1 MQTRKKIVTTP
12 LQLLHELALGVVA
25 HLERACSKALAEA
38 ESVAAKLDDQCD
50 KAQLRLFMKRLELQD
65 AVSDGK
71 TRQQARLRQRV
82 DELEERFY
90 SLRDRREEALQYIAS
105 LKHDSEESMTLAEGV
120 REVRE
125 AADQALSRR
134 QTRRVSARTTASGKL
149 AENR

>member
-1 MQTRKKIVTTP
+1 MQAKKKIVTTP

-38 ESVAAKLDDQCD
+38 ESVAGKLDDQCD

-71 TRQQARLRQRV
+71 TRQQARLRKRV

-105 LKHDSEESMTLAEGV
+105 LKHDTEESMTLAEGV

-134 QTRRVSARTTASGKL
+134 QTRRVSARNTAAGKL
-149 AENR
+149 AANR

>member
-1 MQTRKKIVTTP
+1 MQARKKIVTTP

-38 ESVAAKLDDQCD
+38 ESVAGKLDDQCD

-71 TRQQARLRQRV
+71 TRQQARLRKRV

-90 SLRDRREEALQYIAS
+90 SLRDRRAEALQYIAS
-105 LKHDSEESMTLAEGV
+105 LKHDTEESMTLAEGV

-134 QTRRVSARTTASGKL
+134 QTRRVSARNTAAGKL
-149 AENR
+149 AANR